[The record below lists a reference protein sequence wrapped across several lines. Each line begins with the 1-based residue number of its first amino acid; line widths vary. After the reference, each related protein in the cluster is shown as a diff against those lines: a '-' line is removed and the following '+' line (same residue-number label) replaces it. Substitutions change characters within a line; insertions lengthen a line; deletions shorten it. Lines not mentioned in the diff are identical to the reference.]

1 MSINLIRNALFS
13 YFISDP
19 YARVAFGNQ
28 SQITN
33 IISKTP
39 CPTWDQTLIFMNM
52 EISEDPENL
61 KRNPPSVVV
70 ELFDHDTGM
79 VRSVVN

>member
-1 MSINLIRNALFS
+1 
-13 YFISDP
+13 
-19 YARVAFGNQ
+19 
-28 SQITN
+28 
-33 IISKTP
+33 
-39 CPTWDQTLIFMNM
+39 MNM

-79 VRSVVN
+79 VRSVVNLNSFKMPFSCQVVGSLIRKFKDHLKYKNVVKALLILEPYH